1 MLTEQVLPVDK
12 VAELGPKVAQAL
24 GTKGGGRPGAFQGKA
39 SSLDGLPEALN
50 ILHQSVQQS
59 SRGSIGYAVSHTWH
73 TVLMPRHACCRFLGA
88 APDASAFALDWKAD
102 CTILQAGVFADYQSA
117 VTDGCCPR
125 CLGNGMMDDDV
136 GLQPTGGAFVG
147 TQPMLEPPSAAFL
160 GTQQMLVPLLAP
172 ATLPPILP
180 ALRGSAAESQLLA
193 NVELAEQRLWEF
205 NIMFDEQRRKLLSD
219 EQGAVDNYR
228 RVVGDLPNRPE

>member
-39 SSLDGLPEALN
+39 SSLDGLPEALK

-102 CTILQAGVFADYQSA
+102 CSILQAGVFADYQSA
-117 VTDGCCPR
+117 VTRWLLFQDVVGSV
-125 CLGNGMMDDDV
+125 DEQSIEHDV
-136 GLQPTGGAFVG
+136 GGPAAYQWRFRGHSANAGAYD
-147 TQPMLEPPSAAFL
+147 
-160 GTQQMLVPLLAP
+160 
-172 ATLPPILP
+172 
-180 ALRGSAAESQLLA
+180 R
-193 NVELAEQRLWEF
+193 QRLPLWA
-205 NIMFDEQRRKLLSD
+205 LS
-219 EQGAVDNYR
+219 R
-228 RVVGDLPNRPE
+228 C